1 MKKRTNKQMKNKLY
15 RLKFFDDYY
24 KEYKEAYSD
33 SLYNLLNTWGIWLNQ
48 KEWYIHIQYLD
59 ENNNTRFLLIGRSK
73 QC

>member
-1 MKKRTNKQMKNKLY
+1 MKNKLY